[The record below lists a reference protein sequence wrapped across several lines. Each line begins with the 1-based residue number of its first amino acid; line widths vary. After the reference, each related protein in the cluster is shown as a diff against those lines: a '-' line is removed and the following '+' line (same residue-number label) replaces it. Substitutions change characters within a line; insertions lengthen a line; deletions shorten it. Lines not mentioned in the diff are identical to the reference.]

1 LTGFELSVKYICMS
15 KQVTVEVAESAVR
28 LFGPDERRFG
38 REMYETA
45 VVKWYDE
52 GRISSGK
59 GSELLGISRAEF
71 LDLLFRHQVSPFQ
84 YTPEELAEDL
94 KGV

>member
-1 LTGFELSVKYICMS
+1 
-15 KQVTVEVAESAVR
+15 
-28 LFGPDERRFG
+28 
-38 REMYETA
+38 MYETA
-45 VVKWYDE
+45 VVTWYDE

-59 GSELLGISRAEF
+59 GAELLGIARAEF

-84 YTPEELAEDL
+84 YSPEELATEL

>member
-1 LTGFELSVKYICMS
+1 MT
-15 KQVTVEVAESAVR
+15 KQVTIEVPEAALR
-28 LFGPDERRFG
+28 IFGKDEQNFG
-38 REMYETA
+38 REMFETT
-45 VVKWYDE
+45 VVKWYDA

-59 GSELLGISRAEF
+59 GAEMLGISRADF
-71 LDLLFRHQVSPFQ
+71 LELLFRHKVSPFQ

>member
-1 LTGFELSVKYICMS
+1 MKT
-15 KQVTVEVAESAVR
+15 VTVEVPDNAVGM
-28 LFGPDERRFG
+28 FGGDEARFS

-59 GSELLGISRAEF
+59 GAEMLGISRADF
-71 LDLLFRHQVSPFQ
+71 LDLLFRHKVSPFQ
-84 YTPEELAEDL
+84 YTPEELTAEVNR
-94 KGV
+94 G

>member
-1 LTGFELSVKYICMS
+1 MTKPITLDVSED
-15 KQVTVEVAESAVR
+15 AVR
-28 LFGPDERRFG
+28 LFGGDESRFG

-59 GSELLGISRAEF
+59 GAEMLGLSRAEF

-84 YTPEELAEDL
+84 YTPEELAAEF
-94 KGV
+94 KGA

>member
-1 LTGFELSVKYICMS
+1 MRM
-15 KQVTVEVAESAVR
+15 KQVSLEVPDDAVR
-28 LFGPDERRFG
+28 LFGQTEQQFG

-59 GSELLGISRAEF
+59 GSELLGVSRAEF
-71 LDLLFRHQVSPFQ
+71 LELLFRHQVSPFQ
-84 YTPEELAEDL
+84 YTPEELTEEL

>member
-1 LTGFELSVKYICMS
+1 MS
-15 KQVTVEVAESAVR
+15 RQILVEVPEQAVEQ
-28 LFGPDERRFG
+28 FGGDELRFG
-38 REMYETA
+38 REMFETA

-59 GSELLGISRAEF
+59 GAELLDISRAEF

-84 YTPEELAEDL
+84 YTPEELAEEL

>member
-1 LTGFELSVKYICMS
+1 MS
-15 KQVTVEVAESAVR
+15 KQVTVEVPDHAFS
-28 LFGPDERRFG
+28 LFGGDESRFS
-38 REMYETA
+38 REMYEAA
-45 VVKWYDE
+45 VVQWYDE

-59 GSELLGISRAEF
+59 GSELLGISRAGF
-71 LDLLFRHQVSPFQ
+71 LELLFRHQVSPFQ

>member
-1 LTGFELSVKYICMS
+1 VK
-15 KQVTVEVAESAVR
+15 VPADALR
-28 LFGPDERRFG
+28 LFGEDPNRFG

-59 GSELLGISRAEF
+59 GAELLGISRAEF
-71 LDLLFRHQVSPFQ
+71 LELLFRHQVSPFQ
-84 YTPEELAEDL
+84 YSPEELAAEL
-94 KGV
+94 SHV

>member
-1 LTGFELSVKYICMS
+1 MKVPMD
-15 KQVTVEVAESAVR
+15 AVR
-28 LFGPDERRFG
+28 LFGEDTERFG

-52 GRISSGK
+52 GRITSGK

-71 LDLLFRHQVSPFQ
+71 LQLLAKHQVSPFQ
-84 YTPEELAEDL
+84 YTPEELAAEIAR
-94 KGV
+94 G

>member
-1 LTGFELSVKYICMS
+1 MRRQITGEAP
-15 KQVTVEVAESAVR
+15 KQAVEK
-28 LFGPDERRFG
+28 FGGDALRFG
-38 REMYETA
+38 REMFETA

-59 GSELLGISRAEF
+59 GAELLDLSRAGF
-71 LDLLFRHQVSPFQ
+71 LDLPLRHQVSPFQ
-84 YTPEELAEDL
+84 YTPEELAEEL

>member
-1 LTGFELSVKYICMS
+1 MS
-15 KQVTVEVAESAVR
+15 KTLTVEVSEDAVR
-28 LFGPDERRFG
+28 MFGGNEKVFG

-45 VVKWYDE
+45 VVTWYDE

-59 GSELLGISRAEF
+59 GAELLGLSRAEF
-71 LDLLFRHQVSPFQ
+71 LELLFRHEVSPFQ
-84 YTPEELAEDL
+84 YSPEELAEEL